1 MRLILAD
8 RDSESARAKLELA
21 LEGPDSDSEST
32 LERNLNSRDLEFT
45 WWLRHNR
52 GDADGDGIPN
62 SCDDDDDDDGV
73 VRSSCTSSLRL
84 GVGCLI
90 LLLVQCC
97 QWHSAGSKQFTA
109 VILTDS
115 QADDVD
121 NCPGTSNERQ
131 FDTDE
136 DGKGDACDAG

>member
-8 RDSESARAKLELA
+8 RDSDSESARAKLELA
-21 LEGPDSDSEST
+21 LEGPDSDSDSESK
-32 LERNLNSRDLEFT
+32 LERRSTGRDLEFT

-73 VRSSCTSSLRL
+73 VRCSLP
-84 GVGCLI
+84 LI
-90 LLLVQCC
+90 LCLVQC
-97 QWHSAGSKQFTA
+97 WLLAA

-115 QADDVD
+115 HWQADDVD